1 MKFSEAWLRE
11 WVSPDVDTA
20 TLCHQ
25 LTMAGLEVGSVEPA
39 APAFHSV
46 VVAEVTAVE
55 AHPDAD
61 KLRVCKVSDGAEEL
75 QIVCGAS
82 NVRTGLK
89 VPLIK
94 IGGELISSD
103 GKPFKIK
110 KSKLRG
116 IESSGMLCSAV
127 ELGLADSS
135 DGLLELSNDALVG
148 QDIREHLNLNDTV
161 IEVELTPNRGDC
173 LGLRGI
179 AREVAVLNGMEFTDK
194 CMSDVIAT
202 TIKHEDVISVELQAK
217 NQCPAFSG
225 RIVKGINVKAETPM
239 WMQER
244 LRRSGLRPINPV
256 VDISNYVMLESGQ
269 PSHTFD
275 LSVIDES
282 LHVRFAK
289 QGERLTLLD
298 GKEVE
303 LDSDVLVVADKS
315 KALAMGGIMG
325 GEYSGIND
333 DTKDVFIEC
342 AHFTPLAIAGKA
354 RRFGLHTDASHR
366 FERGVDPNLMVT
378 VVERITHLLL
388 EIVGGEAGPIEYVG
402 EKFNQLKTVELAH
415 VQLESL
421 LGVSITEEFAL
432 NSLNRLGISTT
443 VNAQIYK
450 ASIPSHRFDIQIP
463 EDLVEEIGRI
473 HGLSNIKS
481 KPLQAAARLKLNKER
496 QLSPKI
502 FKQAL
507 VERGYSEVITYS
519 FISEE
524 QHIRFGG
531 SDKALKLKNPI
542 SKELAIMRESL
553 IPSLVETLKFNNKR
567 QQERVML
574 FEVGSRYILQGNEIK
589 EEKTLSFIRSGARNT
604 EQWSEKPESADFF
617 DFKSDVEAVLDKTVD
632 LNSFTLISRNH
643 ANLHPGQSAEIKRDI
658 VKDNGSIATY
668 ESRAYFGQLHP
679 ALQKACDLD
688 RSVYIAEIPYKLLA
702 ERQLPTF
709 DSVSAF
715 PASRR
720 DLSIMVPQEVS
731 SSSLIEACWLEA
743 PDFLLNVNVFDVYQ
757 GKGVEI
763 GQKSVALGL
772 IFQGKSRTLTD
783 EEIDAATQNI
793 VANLSQTQNAVLRDS

>member
-11 WVSPDVDTA
+11 WVNPDVDTDA
-20 TLCHQ
+20 LCHQ

-46 VVAEVTAVE
+46 VVAEVKAVE

-61 KLRVCKVSDGAEEL
+61 KLRVCKVSDGTEEL

-82 NVRTGLK
+82 NVREGLK
-89 VPLIK
+89 IPLIK
-94 IGGELISSD
+94 IGGELVSAD
-103 GKPFKIK
+103 GKSFKIK

-116 IESSGMLCSAV
+116 VESFGMLCSAV

-135 DGLLELSNDALVG
+135 DGLLELSNDAQVG
-148 QDIREHLNLNDTV
+148 QDIREHLSLNDTV

-179 AREVAVLNGMEFTDK
+179 AREVAVLNSLEFTDK
-194 CMSDVIAT
+194 CLADVIAT
-202 TIKHEDVISVELQAK
+202 EIKHEDIISVELKA
-217 NQCPAFSG
+217 NRECPAFSG
-225 RIVKGINVKAETPM
+225 RIVKNINVKAETPM

-244 LRRSGLRPINPV
+244 LRRGGLRPINPV
-256 VDISNYVMLESGQ
+256 VDISNYVMLETGQ

-282 LHVRFAK
+282 LHVRFAE
-289 QGERLTLLD
+289 QGEKLTLLD

-303 LDSDVLVVADKS
+303 LDSDVLVVADQS

-325 GEYSGIND
+325 GEHSGISD

-402 EKFNQLKTVELAH
+402 KKFDELKVVELQH
-415 VQLESL
+415 TQLEAL
-421 LGVSITEEFAL
+421 LGEEITEDFAV
-432 NSLNRLGISTT
+432 NTLNRLGIATKVSNGKYTS
-443 VNAQIYK
+443 
-450 ASIPSHRFDIQIP
+450 SIPTHRFDIEIP
-463 EDLVEEIGRI
+463 EDLIEEVGRI
-473 HGLSNIKS
+473 HGLSNIES
-481 KPLQAAARLKLNKER
+481 KPLQAAARLKLGRER
-496 QLSPKI
+496 QLSPKT
-502 FKQAL
+502 FKLAL

-524 QHIRFGG
+524 QHAQFGG

-542 SKELAIMRESL
+542 SSELSIMRESL
-553 IPSLVETLKFNNKR
+553 IPSLVETLVFNQKR
-567 QQERVML
+567 QQDRAML

-589 EEKTLSFIRSGARNT
+589 EEKTLSFLRSGARNT
-604 EQWSEKPESADFF
+604 EQWSEKSQFADFF
-617 DFKSDVEAVLDKTVD
+617 DFKADVEAVLAKTVD
-632 LNSFTLISRNH
+632 LQSFTLTSH
-643 ANLHPGQSAEIKRDI
+643 GHSNLHPGQSVRIQRTLENADS
-658 VKDNGSIATY
+658 SISTVND
-668 ESRAYFGQLHP
+668 AYFGQLHP
-679 ALQKACDLD
+679 ALQKACGID
-688 RSVYIAEIPYKLLA
+688 RSVYIAEIPYKLLV
-702 ERQLPTF
+702 ERQLPAF
-709 DSVSAF
+709 EAVSAF

-720 DLSIMVPQEVS
+720 DLSLLVPQEVS
-731 SSSLIEACWLEA
+731 GQSLTDACWHVA
-743 PDFLLNVNVFDVYQ
+743 PTFLHNVNVFDVYQ
-757 GKGVEI
+757 GKGVES

-783 EEIDAATQNI
+783 EEIEAAVKKV
-793 VANLSQTQNAVLRDS
+793 VANLSQTLNAVLRDS